1 MAALQM
7 RQIEENAAELM
18 SGDEKPGEPGSAAN
32 RRGAAREPARD
43 LCEIVTQGSAYA
55 LPCLAHNISA
65 TGALLETGLSGIPDR
80 FILVNHTRKTRTL
93 CIVRWRCGRM
103 AGVLFIRP
111 PRFFN

>member
-7 RQIEENAAELM
+7 RRIEEDAGQLIAD
-18 SGDEKPGEPGSAAN
+18 DETAGALASWSN

-55 LPCLAHNISA
+55 MPCLAHNISA
-65 TGALLETGLSGIPDR
+65 TGALLETGLSGLPDR
-80 FILVNHTRKTRTL
+80 FILVNHTKKTRTL
-93 CIVRWRCGRM
+93 CSVRWRCGRM
-103 AGVLFIRP
+103 AGVLFVKP

>member
-7 RQIEENAAELM
+7 RRIEEDAAELM
-18 SGDEKPGEPGSAAN
+18 ARDEKSGELASLSN

-43 LCEIVTQGSAYA
+43 ICEIITQGSAYA
-55 LPCLAHNISA
+55 MPCLAHNISA

-93 CIVRWRCGRM
+93 CSVRWRCGRM
-103 AGVLFIRP
+103 AGVLFVRP

>member
-1 MAALQM
+1 MAALQL
-7 RQIEENAAELM
+7 RRIEEDAAKLS
-18 SGDEKPGEPGSAAN
+18 SGDDMPSEQDSPSN

-55 LPCLAHNISA
+55 TPCLAHNISA
-65 TGALLETGLSGIPDR
+65 TGALLETGMSGIPDR

-93 CIVRWRCGRM
+93 CSVRWRCGRM
-103 AGVLFIRP
+103 SGVLFVRP